1 MDTLKKSAITPEI
14 HPTAIVM
21 TGAIIEGAVSIGE
34 NTYIGAGAV
43 IVANGSPITIGNKT
57 VVMENAIIRS
67 SKKFSCSIGD
77 NVLIGPKA
85 CITGAIIED
94 ACFIATNA
102 TIFHGSYLQSGTLI
116 AVNGIIHINTF
127 CPADSFIPVNH
138 IGFGNPLKIYSPAE
152 INDFHAELRKTGF
165 VKFVY
170 DIETT
175 GMFNSEIYKQVTEKF
190 LDNLT

>member
-1 MDTLKKSAITPEI
+1 MDTLKQSAITADI

-67 SKKFSCSIGD
+67 SKKFSCSIGN

-102 TIFHGSYLQSGTLI
+102 TIFHGSYLQSGTLL

-127 CPADSFIPVNH
+127 CPADSFIPINH
-138 IGFGNPLKIYSPAE
+138 IGFGSPLKIYSPAE

-170 DIETT
+170 DIDTT
-175 GMFNSEIYKQVTEKF
+175 GLFNTEIYTKLTEKF
-190 LDNLT
+190 LDNLK